1 VRSSEDQH
9 LRRAIALS
17 QEARE
22 RGNRPFGAVIA
33 DAAGSVLA
41 EAYADSTTTGDCT
54 GHAEVNALR
63 LLKGKVGRET
73 MAGSTMYASGEP
85 CVMCAGAIFWSNIRR
100 VVYGVDHATLR
111 RFRGGRDDQMELS
124 LTCRDIFRA
133 APHPIE
139 VIGPHLE
146 SEAMVPHEGFWK

>member
-1 VRSSEDQH
+1 M
-9 LRRAIALS
+9 A
-17 QEARE
+17 ARK

-33 DAAGSVLA
+33 EAGGEVLA
-41 EAYADSTTTGDCT
+41 EAEADSSTTGDCT
-54 GHAEVNALR
+54 GHAETNALR
-63 LLKGKVGRET
+63 LLAGRGIPRER

-111 RFRGGRDDQMELS
+111 SFRGTRDDQMELS

-133 APHPIE
+133 SPHPIE

-146 SEAMVPHEGFWK
+146 DEARKPHEGFWKT